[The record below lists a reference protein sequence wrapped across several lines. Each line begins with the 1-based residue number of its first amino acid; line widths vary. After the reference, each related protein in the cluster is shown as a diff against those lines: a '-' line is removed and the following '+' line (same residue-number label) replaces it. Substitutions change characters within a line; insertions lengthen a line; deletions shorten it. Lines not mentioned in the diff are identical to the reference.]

1 MNVDAPWGPFLLL
14 RRSHLA
20 LSDDDGDDND
30 GDGDGDGY
38 DEKC

>member
-20 LSDDDGDDND
+20 LSDDDGDDDNN
-30 GDGDGDGY
+30 GDGDDDY
-38 DEKC
+38 DEKN